1 MSCQEG
7 FITKM
12 EKVIFRAM
20 DNDIAVEIF
29 KIYDEA
35 KNRILLYVEA
45 SVSPEQFKAL
55 RKLILDELG
64 LSGAEGKVKKLI
76 DGKERAGKS

>member
-1 MSCQEG
+1 MQSFFRILQRNFLIRIMDTN
-7 FITKM
+7 FI
-12 EKVIFRAM
+12 EQIFG
-20 DNDIAVEIF
+20 
-29 KIYDEA
+29 IYDEA
-35 KNRILLYVEA
+35 KNRILLYVQA

-76 DGKERAGKS
+76 DEKERAGKS